1 MKYHKVFD
9 VLRGNS
15 KILSHASK
23 F

>member
-15 KILSHASK
+15 EILSHASK